1 MSIKVGIVS
10 AEPSGDLLGS
20 KLIEQIKD
28 KFGDIEVIGVGD
40 GDLLQHGTSKNRK
53 IIEVM
58 GFIDPLKN
66 FFNIKKFQK
75 KLIKQFKDEQIDIFI
90 GIDAPDFNF
99 EIHKQLNRENI
110 LTVHVVC
117 PSVWAWRKGRAKKFK
132 FVDYMLCL
140 FPFELDY
147 CKEVNKG
154 ALCIGH
160 PLLTNKNL
168 YTGGKEDDLICLLPG
183 SRKSEIE
190 HHLPVMIKS
199 FKLFSENTKFK
210 AIIPAYDQAT
220 LELINAYIKNEV
232 SISAKVVKAREI
244 MREASLA
251 ICCSGTATLEC
262 MLAEIPTTVIYKT
275 NFINYWIY
283 KILVNAK
290 FVALPNLIAGKQ
302 VMKELL
308 QNKMTVENIV
318 EDMKN
323 NFKNKD
329 KISTELKKASNLL
342 TEPNFSGFLDQIN
355 DYCRR

>member
-20 KLIEQIKD
+20 KLIEQIKY
-28 KFGDIEVIGVGD
+28 KFGDIEVIGIGD
-40 GDLLQHGTSKNRK
+40 GDLLKYGTSKNRK
-53 IIEVM
+53 LIQVM

-66 FFNIKKFQK
+66 FLNIKKFQK
-75 KLIKQFKDEQIDIFI
+75 KLIKKFKNEQIDIFI

-99 EIHKQLNRENI
+99 EIHKQLHRENI

-117 PSVWAWRKGRAKKFK
+117 PSVWAWRKGRTKKFK
-132 FVDYMLCL
+132 FIDYMLCL

-160 PLLTNKNL
+160 PLSSNKNL
-168 YTGGKEDDLICLLPG
+168 YADDDKDELICLLPG

-199 FKLFSENTKFK
+199 FKLFSQNKKFK

-220 LELINAYIKNEV
+220 LELISTYIKNEV
-232 SISAKVVKAREI
+232 DISSKVVRAREI
-244 MREASLA
+244 LRKSSLA

-262 MLAEIPTTVIYKT
+262 MLAEIPTTVVYKT
-275 NFINYWIY
+275 NLINYWIY

-290 FVALPNLIAGKQ
+290 FVALPNLIARKQ
-302 VMKELL
+302 VMRELL
-308 QNKMTVENIV
+308 QNKMSVENIV
-318 EDMKN
+318 MDMKN
-323 NFKNKD
+323 NFENKE

-342 TEPNFSGFLDQIN
+342 TKPNFSRFIDQID